1 MTRGAVRK
9 IRHAGDRAPGLP
21 VGEETLDLGQH
32 LDALLD
38 ASFDGFVIADAHS
51 RVLKVNKA
59 YTRITGLREE
69 DVVGHRLSDLVRQG
83 VIRHSVTV
91 EVLKHRIP
99 ITMLHAYPTGNVSLV
114 TGTPVFDQ
122 DGRLVL
128 VIANVRD
135 ITQLNR
141 LRERLGEPT
150 VAGEENTSMLLRPEL
165 ADLPAFNMVIH
176 SEQMKRCLWSALRV
190 ARYDSAV
197 LILGE
202 SGVGKGCFAR
212 LIHDASPRRQGPFIH
227 LNCGAIPE
235 TLIESELFGYERGA
249 FTGALT
255 TGKPGQFELAQ
266 NGTIFLDEIGELSP
280 NLQVKLLDVIEEKM
294 VRRVGGRTT
303 IAINARLVAAT
314 NRDLEA
320 MVGAGKF
327 REDLFFRLNVVP
339 LRIPPLRE
347 RPDEIPL
354 LINAFMDGLA
364 RKYGS
369 RKRLLPRVLD
379 ALARYQYP
387 GNVRELEN
395 ILERLVILSEGDEI
409 DDRHL
414 ALCGLPVAR
423 VAVTPRPDSGLRE
436 QVDAFEARV
445 LAEALERPVTLRE
458 LAVSLRISVPTLW
471 RKLKRHGLRAEDA
484 PED

>member
-1 MTRGAVRK
+1 
-9 IRHAGDRAPGLP
+9 LP
-21 VGEETLDLGQH
+21 VGEEAFDLGPH

-38 ASFDGFVIADAHS
+38 ASYDGFVIADAQG
-51 RVLKVNKA
+51 RVLKINTA
-59 YTRITGLREE
+59 YTRISGLREE
-69 DVVGHRLSDLVRQG
+69 DIVGHRLSDLVRQG
-83 VIRHSVTV
+83 VLRHSVTV

-99 ITMLHAYPTGNVSLV
+99 ITMLHTYPSGNVSLV
-114 TGTPVFDQ
+114 TGTPAFGQ

-128 VIANVRD
+128 VIVNVRD

-141 LRERLGEPT
+141 LRERLGEPI
-150 VAGEENTSMLLRPEL
+150 VAGEANTSILLRPEL
-165 ADLPAFNMVIH
+165 ADLPAFTMVIH
-176 SEQMKRCLWSALRV
+176 SEQMKRCLGSALKV
-190 ARYDSAV
+190 AKYESPV

-202 SGVGKGCFAR
+202 SGVGKGRFAR
-212 LIHDASPRRQGPFIH
+212 LIHDASPRRDGPFIH

-235 TLIESELFGYERGA
+235 NLVESELFGYERGA

-266 NGTIFLDEIGELSP
+266 NGTIFLDEIGELSLS
-280 NLQVKLLDVIEEKM
+280 LQVKLLDVLDEKM
-294 VRRVGGRTT
+294 VRRVGGRTA

-320 MVGAGKF
+320 MVRAGKF

-339 LRIPPLRE
+339 LTIPPLRE

-354 LINAFMDGLA
+354 MINAFMDSLA
-364 RKYGS
+364 RKHGS

-409 DDRHL
+409 DERHL

-423 VAVTPRPDSGLRE
+423 AAAPARGEGSLRE

-445 LAEALERPVTLRE
+445 LAGALERPVTLRA
-458 LAVSLRISVPTLW
+458 LAASLQISVPTLW
-471 RKLKRHGLRAEDA
+471 RKLKRHGLRAEDL
-484 PED
+484 PEG